1 MQRVPLAPLGH
12 RLAAAIAAA
21 HAGVPPAG
29 VGKDPLRG
37 AQVEEPR
44 VVEQAVARVA
54 AEDEELVR
62 RRGDLD
68 GATGDKMGTVR
79 SAGRGKQGV

>member
-12 RLAAAIAAA
+12 HLAAAIAAA
-21 HAGVPPAG
+21 IAAGVPPPAG
-29 VGKDPLRG
+29 VGQDPLRR

-44 VVEQAVARVA
+44 VVEQAVAAVA

-62 RRGDLD
+62 RRSDLG
-68 GATGDKMGTVR
+68 GATG
-79 SAGRGKQGV
+79 